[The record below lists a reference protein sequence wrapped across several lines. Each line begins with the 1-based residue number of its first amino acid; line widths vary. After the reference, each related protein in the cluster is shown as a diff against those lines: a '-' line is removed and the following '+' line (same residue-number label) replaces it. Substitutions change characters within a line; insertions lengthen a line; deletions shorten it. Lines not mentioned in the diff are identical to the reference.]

1 MQESKRQ
8 KQVAAVLEKEL
19 NAIFQ
24 HLGLTVIQ
32 GVLVSISSVKLTPDL
47 SEARVYLSFYNSP
60 LPDHTLKSI
69 EERMREIKKQLAAA
83 IRHQLRIVPSL
94 TFFVDDTLAYVDKM
108 ENLFK
113 EIHNRDKEKTSK
125 K

>member
-60 LPDHTLKSI
+60 HPDNTLKSI

-83 IRHQLRIVPSL
+83 VRHQLRIVPLL

-113 EIHNRDKEKTSK
+113 EIHNQDKDKTSK